1 MIIVQ
6 RQLGGL
12 YYRTNVRTMASPAT
26 SRLAASLRPLSPPG
40 KSRFDRRLAKI
51 LTHAINVFYE
61 KGYEGASMRDL
72 SRASGMSLAGMYHYF
87 ASKEKMM
94 YIIQM
99 HKFDSIVA
107 ILSIRLK

>member
-12 YYRTNVRTMASPAT
+12 YCRTNVRTMASPAT

-61 KGYEGASMRDL
+61 KGYEGACMRDL
-72 SRASGMSLAGMYHYF
+72 SPASRKSLAVIYHCLE
-87 ASKEKMM
+87 SKETTL
-94 YIIQM
+94 YVIQ
-99 HKFDSIVA
+99 K
-107 ILSIRLK
+107 